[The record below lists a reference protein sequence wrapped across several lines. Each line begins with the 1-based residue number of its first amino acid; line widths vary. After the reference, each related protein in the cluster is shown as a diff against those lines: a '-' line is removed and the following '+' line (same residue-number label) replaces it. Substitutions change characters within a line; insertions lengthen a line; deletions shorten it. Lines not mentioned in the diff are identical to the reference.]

1 MEQGLHARGM
11 YDSTRSAGRARVFR
25 RGRRRIAGVPCILL
39 AEGHAPTREFV
50 ERALAD
56 SGFEPIVADDA
67 ERAYELYAARRPAAV
82 VLSAELSGGAAA
94 LAQRLHAADPRV
106 LIVVTDQE
114 HLGRARGL
122 QALLPLKANAYVANP
137 TQRELVEKLQHL
149 VSQSAGARDAVR
161 GVSLVLSRK
170 PTGRGELRP
179 GALARMLH
187 QIWRS
192 LSEGILVLEDAAA
205 ERRICFRRGVPV
217 AWQSTVPEE
226 GLVGWLASQ
235 GRLDEVQRGH
245 AVEAMA
251 SGLSAGAALIA
262 AGVLEPGEQLQASL
276 GAHLKAMLVRA
287 VAAREGRWRF
297 HPGLEFASEVHAV
310 EVLPLPVILDGGR
323 AGLTSRH
330 FTDSLKAVM
339 DAYPARTAEFQQ
351 LLPACGLSSQDVRL
365 ALSLDGR
372 EQTRDWLGRQKDL
385 QPALSLLWFL
395 SLVSAV
401 AFQDDAAPADAY
413 GPPPVRRKKP
423 LPFDRAE
430 ALRQVALQILPGTYF
445 HALGVDI
452 AADDEEVERAYH
464 EVASRFHPDAFAEYD
479 VADLEDLLTAVQD
492 KVTAAHRV
500 LANEEKRRAYLSFL
514 VLKLELTGARRA
526 GIVLD
531 AEIALKRGERAL
543 LSRRN
548 AEAVQA
554 LRAAVEANAKEPEYH
569 AMLGFA
575 ELYDPVLPAAARR
588 DEARRCARRALALSP
603 DHPRA
608 TAVMALAEAEEG
620 AVAEARRLV
629 LGGLKAHPASDV
641 LKRVLHRLNSPRA

>member
-1 MEQGLHARGM
+1 
-11 YDSTRSAGRARVFR
+11 
-25 RGRRRIAGVPCILL
+25 VPRILL

-50 ERALAD
+50 VRALSDA
-56 SGFEPIVADDA
+56 GFEPIVAEDA

-82 VLSAELSGGAAA
+82 VLSGELAGGAAS
-94 LAQRLHAADPRV
+94 LAQRLRAADPRV
-106 LIVVTDQE
+106 LMVVTDQE

-122 QALLPLKANAYVANP
+122 QAVLSLKANAYVANP
-137 TQRELVEKLQHL
+137 TKRELVEKVQHL
-149 VSQSAGARDAVR
+149 VAQSATDHVTLRGAA
-161 GVSLVLSRK
+161 LVLSREA
-170 PTGRGELRP
+170 TARGDLRS
-179 GALARMLH
+179 GAVARMLH

-192 LSEGILVLEDAAA
+192 LSEGILVLEEPAA
-205 ERRICFRRGVPV
+205 ERRVCFRRGVPV
-217 AWQSTVPEE
+217 AWQSTLPED
-226 GLVGWLASQ
+226 GLVGWLTSQ
-235 GRLDEVQRGH
+235 GRLDETQRAL
-245 AVEAMA
+245 AVESMA

-262 AGVLEPGEQLQASL
+262 AGVLEPGEPLQAAL
-276 GAHLKAMLVRA
+276 AAHLRAMLVRA
-287 VAAREGRWRF
+287 VGAREGRWRF
-297 HPGLEFASEVHAV
+297 HPGPEFTSEVHAV
-310 EVLPLPVILDGGR
+310 EVLPLPVILEGGR
-323 AGLTSRH
+323 AGITARH

-351 LLPACGLSSQDVRL
+351 LLPACALSSQDVRL

-372 EQTRDWLGRQKDL
+372 ENTRDWLARQKEL
-385 QPALSLLWFL
+385 HPALSLLWFL

-401 AFQDDAAPADAY
+401 GFQDDPSAPDEY
-413 GPPPVRRKKP
+413 GPAPVRRRKP

-452 AADDEEVERAYH
+452 AADTAEVERAYQ

-479 VADLEDLLTAVQD
+479 VADLEDLLAAVQD

-500 LANEEKRRAYLSFL
+500 LSNDDKRRAYLSFL
-514 VLKLELTGARRA
+514 VLKSELTGARRA

-543 LSRRN
+543 LARRN

-554 LRAAVEANAKEPEYH
+554 LRAAVDANGKEPEYH

-575 ELYDPVLPAAARR
+575 ELHDPVLPAAARR
-588 DEARRCARRALALSP
+588 DEARRCARRALALAP

-608 TAVMALAEAEEG
+608 TAVLALAEAEEG
-620 AVAEARRLV
+620 GVAEARRLV
-629 LGGLKAHPASDV
+629 LAGLKVHPSSEV
-641 LKRVLHRLNSPRA
+641 LKRVLHRLNSPGG